1 MLFSV
6 SGLSFCFPIDVDLL
20 MVPPMKLP
28 SNFVPVRLARA
39 AARRVALISSM
50 AIGLTF
56 GLTAGANDAQAQEL
70 VLALSTPITSIDPHY
85 HNLTPNNALARHYFD
100 ALISTDEF
108 QNLVPGLAVS
118 WRTVNETTWEFKLR
132 KGVKWHDGS
141 AFTAEDVL
149 ATLKRAPNVPNSPAS
164 FAAFVRP
171 IIEATAADSH
181 TLIFKTAKPHPLLP
195 IEISNVMIVPKAIA
209 ETAKTEDFNSG
220 KAAIGTG
227 PFKFVDYKAGD
238 RVVLARNDAYWGPKP
253 AWAKV
258 QQRMISNSAA
268 RVAALLA
275 SDVQLIENVPTT
287 DAENLRANKNLRL
300 GEVVSNRLIYLHMD
314 TGREKNSPF
323 IRTKD
328 GKPMEANPLRD
339 VRVRKAISMA
349 LNRDAI
355 VDRVMEKMA
364 VPAGQLLPEQFF
376 GTSKRLKPEKFDP
389 EAAKKLLAE
398 AGYPNGFQ
406 MTLHAPNNRY
416 INDEKIAQAVAQYL
430 TRIGID
436 TKLESMPSAIFFTRG
451 TKLEFSFMLAGW
463 SSSTGDTSSPL
474 RSLLGTFDPA
484 IGSGSA
490 NRGRFSDPG
499 LDAMVSTA
507 LTQVDDTKRG
517 MLLAAASEKAVA
529 LLGLIPVHYE
539 VSVWGMRKNI
549 SYKARA
555 DQYTLA
561 QDIKPAK

>member
-1 MLFSV
+1 
-6 SGLSFCFPIDVDLL
+6 
-20 MVPPMKLP
+20 MKLLFN
-28 SNFVPVRLARA
+28 SLPVRLATA
-39 AARRVALISSM
+39 AARRVVLIASV
-50 AIGLTF
+50 AIGLAF
-56 GLTAGANDAQAQEL
+56 GLTAGANDARAQEL

-164 FAAFVRP
+164 FAAFIRP
-171 IIEATAADSH
+171 IIEATAADPH
-181 TLIFKTAKPHPLLP
+181 TLILKTAKPHPLLA
-195 IEISNVMIVPKAIA
+195 IEISNVMIVPKVIA

-220 KAAIGTG
+220 KAVIGTG
-227 PFKFVDYKAGD
+227 PFKFVEYKSGD

-275 SDVQLIENVPTT
+275 GDVQLIENVPTT
-287 DAENLRANKNLRL
+287 DTENLRANKNLRL

-389 EAAKKLLAE
+389 EAAKKLLVE

-406 MTLHAPNNRY
+406 ITLHAPNNRY

-561 QDIKPAK
+561 QDVKPAK

>member
-1 MLFSV
+1 
-6 SGLSFCFPIDVDLL
+6 
-20 MVPPMKLP
+20 MKLL
-28 SNFVPVRLARA
+28 SNFVPVRIAA
-39 AARRVALISSM
+39 TAARRVALITGVTL
-50 AIGLTF
+50 GLAF
-56 GLTAGANDAQAQEL
+56 GFTAVAKDAQAQEL
-70 VLALSTPITSIDPHY
+70 ILALSTPITSIDPHY

-164 FAAFVRP
+164 FAAFIRP

-220 KAAIGTG
+220 KAVIGTG
-227 PFKFVDYKAGD
+227 PFKFVEYKSGD

>member
-1 MLFSV
+1 
-6 SGLSFCFPIDVDLL
+6 
-20 MVPPMKLP
+20 MKLFTQ
-28 SNFVPVRLARA
+28 SA
-39 AARRVALISSM
+39 AARARELLFKASLSLGLLLGATGALIGTLTVAM
-50 AIGLTF
+50 AT
-56 GLTAGANDAQAQEL
+56 TANTAQAQEL
-70 VLALSTPITSIDPHY
+70 TLALSTPITSLDPHY
-85 HNLTPNNALARHYFD
+85 HNLSPNNAIARHYFD
-100 ALISTDEF
+100 ALVNTDEF
-108 QNLVPGLAVS
+108 QNLIPGLAVS

-132 KGVKWHDGS
+132 KGVKWHDGT

-149 ATLKRAPNVPNSPAS
+149 ATFKRAPNVPNSPAS
-164 FAAFVRP
+164 FASFVRP
-171 IIEATAADSH
+171 IIEATAVDSH
-181 TLIFKTAKPHPLLP
+181 TLIFKTAKPHPLLA
-195 IEISNVMIVPKAIA
+195 IELASVLIIPKAIA

-220 KAAIGTG
+220 KAMIGTG
-227 PFKFVDYKAGD
+227 PFKFLEYKSGD
-238 RVVLARNDAYWGPKP
+238 RVVLARNDTYWGPKP
-253 AWAKV
+253 AWTKV
-258 QQRMISNSAA
+258 SQRIIANSAA

-275 SDVQLIENVPTT
+275 GDVQLIENVPTT
-287 DAENLRANKNLRL
+287 DAEKLRADKNLRL

-339 VRVRKAISMA
+339 LRVRKAISMA

-355 VDRVMEKMA
+355 VDRVMEKLA

-406 MTLHAPNNRY
+406 ITLHAPNNRY
-416 INDEKIAQAVAQYL
+416 INDEKIAQAVAQFL

-436 TKLESMPSAIFFTRG
+436 TKLETMPSAIFFTRG
-451 TKLEFSFMLAGW
+451 TKLEFSFLLAGW

-474 RSLLGTFDPA
+474 KALLGTFDPA
-484 IGSGSA
+484 SGSGSA

-499 LDAMVSTA
+499 LDAMISTA

-517 MLLAAASEKAVA
+517 MLLAAASEKAVS

-539 VSVWGMRKNI
+539 VSVWGMRKNV

-561 QDIKPAK
+561 QDIRPAK

>member
-1 MLFSV
+1 
-6 SGLSFCFPIDVDLL
+6 
-20 MVPPMKLP
+20 MKLL
-28 SNFVPVRLARA
+28 SNFVPVRIAA
-39 AARRVALISSM
+39 TAARRVALITGVTL
-50 AIGLTF
+50 GLAF
-56 GLTAGANDAQAQEL
+56 GFTAVAKDAQAQEL
-70 VLALSTPITSIDPHY
+70 ILALSTPITSIDPHY

-164 FAAFVRP
+164 FAAFIRP

-220 KAAIGTG
+220 KAVIGTG
-227 PFKFVDYKAGD
+227 PFKFVEYKSGD

-561 QDIKPAK
+561 QDIKLAK

>member
-1 MLFSV
+1 MKR
-6 SGLSFCFPIDVDLL
+6 LL
-20 MVPPMKLP
+20 NW
-28 SNFVPVRLARA
+28 S
-39 AARRVALISSM
+39 ISSSS
-50 AIGLTF
+50 IGTARKLMLSAGIVTVLAL
-56 GLTAGANDAQAQEL
+56 GLATGARTVQAQEL
-70 VLALSTPITSIDPHY
+70 NLALSTPITSLDPHY
-85 HNLTPNNALARHYFD
+85 HNLTPNNAIGRHYFE
-100 ALISTDEF
+100 ALVNTDEF
-108 QNLVPGLAVS
+108 QNLLPGLALS
-118 WRTVNETTWEFKLR
+118 WRTVNDTTWEFKLR
-132 KGVKWHDGS
+132 KGVKFHDGS

-149 ATLKRAPNVPNSPAS
+149 ATFKRAPNVPNSPAS
-164 FAAFVRP
+164 FAAFLKP
-171 IIEATAADSH
+171 IVEATATDAH

-195 IEISNVMIVPKAIA
+195 IELSSILILPKAVA

-220 KAAIGTG
+220 KAIIGTG
-227 PFKFVDYKAGD
+227 PFKFVEYKSGD
-238 RVVLARNDAYWGPKP
+238 RVVLARNDAYWGVKP
-253 AWAKV
+253 AWTKV
-258 QQRMISNSAA
+258 QQRMIANSAA

-275 SDVQLIENVPTT
+275 GDVQFIENVPTT
-287 DAENLRANKNLRL
+287 DAEKLRADKNLRL
-300 GEVVSNRLIYLHMD
+300 AEVVSNRLIYLHMD

-339 VRVRKAISMA
+339 IRVRKAISMA
-349 LNRDAI
+349 LNREAI
-355 VDRVMEKMA
+355 VDRVMEKLA

-376 GTSKRLKPEKFDP
+376 GTSKKLKPEKFDP

-416 INDEKIAQAVAQYL
+416 INDEKIAQAVAQFL

-436 TKLESMPSAIFFTRG
+436 IKLETMPSAIFFTRG
-451 TKLEFSFMLAGW
+451 SKLEFSFLLAGW
-463 SSSTGDTSSPL
+463 SSSSGDTSSPL
-474 RSLLGTFDPA
+474 RALLGTFDA
-484 IGSGSA
+484 ASGSGSA

-517 MLLAAASEKAVA
+517 MLLAAASEKAVS

-539 VSVWGMRKNI
+539 VSVWGMRKNVG
-549 SYKARA
+549 YKARA

-561 QDIKPAK
+561 QDIKQAK

>member
-1 MLFSV
+1 MKLFS
-6 SGLSFCFPIDVDLL
+6 
-20 MVPPMKLP
+20 
-28 SNFVPVRLARA
+28 NFAPVRFAALVARNLTLTTT
-39 AARRVALISSM
+39 V

-56 GLTAGANDAQAQEL
+56 GLSSGVNNAQAQEL
-70 VLALSTPITSIDPHY
+70 TLALSTPITSLDPHY
-85 HNLTPNNALARHYFD
+85 HNLTPNNAIARHYFD
-100 ALISTDEF
+100 GLVSTDEF
-108 QNLVPGLAVS
+108 QNLIPGLAVS

-149 ATLKRAPNVPNSPAS
+149 ATFKRAPNVPNSPAS
-164 FAAFVRP
+164 FASFVRP
-171 IIEATAADSH
+171 IIEATAPDSH
-181 TLIFKTAKPHPLLP
+181 TLIFKTAKPHPLLAMELASVL
-195 IEISNVMIVPKAIA
+195 ILPKAIA

-220 KAAIGTG
+220 KAIIGTG
-227 PFKFVDYKAGD
+227 PFKFVEYKSGD

-258 QQRMISNSAA
+258 QQRMIANSAA

-275 SDVQLIENVPTT
+275 GDVQLIENVPTT
-287 DAENLRANKNLRL
+287 DAEKLRADKNLRL

-355 VDRVMEKMA
+355 VDRVMEKLA

-376 GTSKRLKPEKFDP
+376 GTSKRLKPAKFDP

-406 MTLHAPNNRY
+406 ITLHAPNNRY
-416 INDEKIAQAVAQYL
+416 INDEKIAQAVAQFL

-436 TKLESMPSAIFFTRG
+436 TKLETMPSAIFFTRG
-451 TKLEFSFMLAGW
+451 TKFEFSFLLAGW

-474 RSLLGTFDPA
+474 RALLGTYDPA
-484 IGSGSA
+484 LGSGSA

-499 LDAMVSTA
+499 LDAMISTA

-539 VSVWGMRKNI
+539 VSVWGMRKNV

-561 QDIKPAK
+561 QDIKLAK

>member
-1 MLFSV
+1 MLSAGIV
-6 SGLSFCFPIDVDLL
+6 TVLALGLATG
-20 MVPPMKLP
+20 
-28 SNFVPVRLARA
+28 ART
-39 AARRVALISSM
+39 V
-50 AIGLTF
+50 
-56 GLTAGANDAQAQEL
+56 QAQEL
-70 VLALSTPITSIDPHY
+70 NLALSTPITSLDPHY
-85 HNLTPNNALARHYFD
+85 HNLTPNNAIGRHYFE
-100 ALISTDEF
+100 ALVNTDEF
-108 QNLVPGLAVS
+108 QNLLPGLALS
-118 WRTVNETTWEFKLR
+118 WRTVNDTTWEFKLR
-132 KGVKWHDGS
+132 KGVKFHDGS

-149 ATLKRAPNVPNSPAS
+149 ATFKRAPNVPNSPAS
-164 FAAFVRP
+164 FAAFLKP
-171 IIEATAADSH
+171 IVEATATDAH

-195 IEISNVMIVPKAIA
+195 IELSSILILPKAVA

-220 KAAIGTG
+220 KAIIGTG
-227 PFKFVDYKAGD
+227 PFKFVEYKSGD
-238 RVVLARNDAYWGPKP
+238 RVVLARNDAYWGVKP

-258 QQRMISNSAA
+258 QQRMIANSAA

-275 SDVQLIENVPTT
+275 GDVQFIENVPTT
-287 DAENLRANKNLRL
+287 DAEKLRADKNLRL
-300 GEVVSNRLIYLHMD
+300 AEVVSNRLIYLHMD

-339 VRVRKAISMA
+339 IRVRKAISMA
-349 LNRDAI
+349 LNREAI
-355 VDRVMEKMA
+355 VDRVMEKLA

-376 GTSKRLKPEKFDP
+376 GTSKKLKPEKFDP

-416 INDEKIAQAVAQYL
+416 INDEKIAQAVAQFL

-436 TKLESMPSAIFFTRG
+436 IKLETMPSAIFFTRG
-451 TKLEFSFMLAGW
+451 SKLEFSFLLAGW
-463 SSSTGDTSSPL
+463 SSSSGDTSSPL
-474 RSLLGTFDPA
+474 RALLGTFDA
-484 IGSGSA
+484 ASGSGSA

-517 MLLAAASEKAVA
+517 MLLAAASEKAVS

-539 VSVWGMRKNI
+539 VSVWGMRKNVG
-549 SYKARA
+549 YKARA

-561 QDIKPAK
+561 QDIKQAK

>member
-1 MLFSV
+1 
-6 SGLSFCFPIDVDLL
+6 
-20 MVPPMKLP
+20 
-28 SNFVPVRLARA
+28 
-39 AARRVALISSM
+39 
-50 AIGLTF
+50 
-56 GLTAGANDAQAQEL
+56 
-70 VLALSTPITSIDPHY
+70 
-85 HNLTPNNALARHYFD
+85 
-100 ALISTDEF
+100 
-108 QNLVPGLAVS
+108 
-118 WRTVNETTWEFKLR
+118 
-132 KGVKWHDGS
+132 
-141 AFTAEDVL
+141 
-149 ATLKRAPNVPNSPAS
+149 
-164 FAAFVRP
+164 
-171 IIEATAADSH
+171 
-181 TLIFKTAKPHPLLP
+181 
-195 IEISNVMIVPKAIA
+195 
-209 ETAKTEDFNSG
+209 
-220 KAAIGTG
+220 
-227 PFKFVDYKAGD
+227 
-238 RVVLARNDAYWGPKP
+238 
-253 AWAKV
+253 
-258 QQRMISNSAA
+258 
-268 RVAALLA
+268 
-275 SDVQLIENVPTT
+275 
-287 DAENLRANKNLRL
+287 
-300 GEVVSNRLIYLHMD
+300 
-314 TGREKNSPF
+314 
-323 IRTKD
+323 
-328 GKPMEANPLRD
+328 
-339 VRVRKAISMA
+339 
-349 LNRDAI
+349 
-355 VDRVMEKMA
+355 
-364 VPAGQLLPEQFF
+364 LLPEQFF